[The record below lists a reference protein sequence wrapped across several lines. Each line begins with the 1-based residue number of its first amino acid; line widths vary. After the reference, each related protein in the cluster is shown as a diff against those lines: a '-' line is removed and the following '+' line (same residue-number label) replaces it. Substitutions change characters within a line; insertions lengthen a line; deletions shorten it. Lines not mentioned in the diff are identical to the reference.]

1 MSNKIIYTT
10 AEGDL
15 HVVHPTD
22 AVTDLA
28 AHAAEVVP
36 SGVTYEIVAE
46 SVIPTDRLFRG
57 AWTESTPGAITED
70 LTKSKVIAH
79 EIRRSERATE
89 FAPHDEVISLHI
101 PGSALTDA
109 ETARTTIREKYA
121 TIQSDI
127 DSATSVAE
135 LRTVLATI

>member
-10 AEGDL
+10 AEGEL

-28 AHAAEVVP
+28 AHAVEVVP
-36 SGVTYEIVAE
+36 SGVTYQIVAE
-46 SVIPTDRLFRG
+46 SVIPTDRLFRS
-57 AWTESTPGAITED
+57 AWTESSGAITED

-89 FAPHDEVISLHI
+89 FAPHDEVISLQI

-121 TIQSDI
+121 TIQTDI